1 MVAVRTEH
9 DVIPTAV
16 EGLDERLGGGIPR
29 GHIVLVSGPPGS
41 LKSSLV
47 YRILYEACRDT
58 GARTLYLSM
67 EQSRKSLQNQM
78 ARLGMVNELAGFNVI
93 DVRGLRRELE
103 AMGEKP
109 HWILGL
115 RRQLARY
122 REELG
127 CELLAID
134 SLDALYALTPFEN
147 PRNEIFQ
154 FFEELR
160 DLNVTAFLVS
170 EMPADRKTFGHY
182 DVEEFLADGIIHLRI
197 KEVEVGLTTSV
208 RRFLAVIKMRG
219 VAHDMDYYPLIVE
232 HGRFAIV
239 TE

>member
-1 MVAVRTEH
+1 MVAVREEH
-9 DVIPTAV
+9 EFIPTYV

-29 GHIVLVSGPPGS
+29 GHIVLVSGPSGS

-47 YRILYEACRDT
+47 YRILYQASRDL
-58 GARTLYLSM
+58 GARSLYLSM
-67 EQSRKSLQNQM
+67 EQSRRSLQKQM
-78 ARLGMVNELAGFNVI
+78 AALGMVDDVRGFNVI

-103 AMGEKP
+103 SMGEKP

-115 RRQLARY
+115 RRQLVRY
-122 REELG
+122 KEELG
-127 CELLAID
+127 CDLLAID

-160 DLNVTAFLVS
+160 DLGATTFLVS
-170 EMPADRKTFGHY
+170 EMPADRKTFGAY
-182 DVEEFLADGIIHLRI
+182 DVEEFLADGIVHLRI
-197 KEVEVGLTTSV
+197 REVEVGLTTSV
-208 RRFLAVIKMRG
+208 RRFLAVLKLRG
-219 VAHDMDYYPLIVE
+219 VAHDLDYYPLIVE
-232 HGRFAIV
+232 RGRFAIV

>member
-1 MVAVRTEH
+1 MVAVRAEH
-9 DVIPTAV
+9 DVIPTTV
-16 EGLDERLGGGIPR
+16 EGLDERLAGGIPR
-29 GHIVLVSGPPGS
+29 GHIVLVSGPSGS

-47 YRILYEACRDT
+47 YRILYTACRDT
-58 GARTLYLSM
+58 GAHTLYLSM
-67 EQSRKSLQNQM
+67 EQSRKSLQKQM
-78 ARLGMVNELAGFNVI
+78 AALGMAEELRDFHVI
-93 DVRGLRRELE
+93 DVRGLRREIE

-147 PRNEIFQ
+147 PRNEVFQ

-160 DLNVTAFLVS
+160 DLAVTTFLVS

-208 RRFLAVIKMRG
+208 RRFLAVLKMRG